1 MCKLYVKNKINIVII
16 LNSIIDSNFFWFE
29 VNIVEFEEY
38 ICICF
43 KKVS

>member
-1 MCKLYVKNKINIVII
+1 MCKLYVKNKINII

>member
-1 MCKLYVKNKINIVII
+1 MCKLYVKIKKKII
-16 LNSIIDSNFFWFE
+16 LNSIIDNNFFWFE

>member
-1 MCKLYVKNKINIVII
+1 MCKLYVKNKINIII

>member
-1 MCKLYVKNKINIVII
+1 MCKLYVKIKIKIII

-29 VNIVEFEEY
+29 VNIVEFEDY